1 MCHHLVDEEELTEAE
16 VEELHAEIEEEPE
29 ETEVPA

>member
-1 MCHHLVDEEELTEAE
+1 MCHHCATEEEVTDVEE
-16 VEELHAEIEEEPE
+16 EELHAETDEEPE